1 LGNVTL
7 TDVTGIAAPWFAFG
21 FTVIAL
27 AAFWVTAEIE
37 KKVRKNIKEY
47 KF

>member
-1 LGNVTL
+1 L
-7 TDVTGIAAPWFAFG
+7 TDVTGIAAPWFAVG

-27 AAFWVTAEIE
+27 AAFWVTATIE
-37 KKVRKNIKEY
+37 KKVRKNMTEY